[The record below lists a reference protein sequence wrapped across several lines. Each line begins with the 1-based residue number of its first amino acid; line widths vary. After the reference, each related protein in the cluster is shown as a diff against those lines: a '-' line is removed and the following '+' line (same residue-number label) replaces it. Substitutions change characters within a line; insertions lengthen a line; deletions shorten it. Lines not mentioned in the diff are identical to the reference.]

1 MHARGATGLAGF
13 LPSTGTFGKVACLKQ
28 PTHFIAQASSRKPHP
43 VIVIVDASGVHA
55 FLDVP
60 LL

>member
-43 VIVIVDASGVHA
+43 
-55 FLDVP
+55 
-60 LL
+60 